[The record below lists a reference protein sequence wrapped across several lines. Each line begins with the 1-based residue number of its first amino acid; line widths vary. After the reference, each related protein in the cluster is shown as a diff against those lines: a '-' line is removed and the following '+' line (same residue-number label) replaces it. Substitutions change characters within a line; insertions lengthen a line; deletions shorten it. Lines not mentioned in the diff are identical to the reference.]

1 MKTLLDLHPTAL
13 DQNLARS
20 LSELHKDCLAS
31 FLLPKEHHEG
41 RERLLGTGF
50 FVATPDATLARLYT
64 ARHVLEEFDH
74 THGRITVDT
83 TGVKLGDIGLRSLHP
98 TLDLARWDIPSNA
111 LIEQGITHVPGLPIF
126 PREMARDAFEPTDSF
141 MLLGYPGSKNAS
153 LDFREGQRPDRAI
166 LALALHGS
174 VLDAQTG
181 VRTFEYR
188 GKATPEKW
196 NPAVTN
202 PPPLARMT
210 GSPCLRFVHERK
222 SGRLAVVLAG
232 VFYAWSSRRHELS
245 VAAIGDPWMDLPNDD
260 PEALDL

>member
-1 MKTLLDLHPTAL
+1 MKTLLDIHPAAM
-13 DQNLARS
+13 DQNLALS
-20 LSELHKDCLAS
+20 VSELHKECLTS

-50 FVATPDATLARLYT
+50 FVATPDATRATLYT

-74 THGRITVDT
+74 TRGRITVDT
-83 TGVKLGDIGLRSLHP
+83 TGVKLGDVGLRSLHP
-98 TLDLARWDIPSNA
+98 TLDLARWDIPSND

-126 PREMARDAFEPTDSF
+126 PREVARDAFEPMDSF

-153 LDFREGQRPDRAI
+153 LDFREGQRADRAI
-166 LALALHGS
+166 LALVLHGS
-174 VLDAQTG
+174 VLHTQKR

-188 GKATPEKW
+188 GKATPEQW

-202 PPPLARMT
+202 PPGLAGMS

-232 VFYAWSSRRHELS
+232 VFYAWSSRRHEIS
-245 VAAIGDPWMDLPNDD
+245 VAAVGDPWMDLPIGE
-260 PEALDL
+260 PEPLNL